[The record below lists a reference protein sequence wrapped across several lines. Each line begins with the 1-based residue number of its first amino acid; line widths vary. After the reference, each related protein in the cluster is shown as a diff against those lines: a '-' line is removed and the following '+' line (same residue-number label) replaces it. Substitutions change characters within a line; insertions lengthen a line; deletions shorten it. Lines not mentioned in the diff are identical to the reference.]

1 MKSYLFDLMAL
12 IGNEI
17 LISIKDYNFV
27 TNVRKMTHNN
37 PYQDLVNLNAYTKLS
52 TLLSVC
58 SHYDRKSDIY
68 Q

>member
-1 MKSYLFDLMAL
+1 MAL

-37 PYQDLVNLNAYTKLS
+37 PYRDLVNLNAYTKLS